1 MHIFRSIMPFLVC
14 IVKFKKKNQMKLP
27 GEDPRS
33 DIAEYGFFKLKTC
46 NYSLEITILS
56 ERGHP
61 DQFIFLTYID
71 TISKL

>member
-1 MHIFRSIMPFLVC
+1 
-14 IVKFKKKNQMKLP
+14 MKLP

-33 DIAEYGFFKLKTC
+33 DIAEYGVFKLKTC